1 MANADDEHYCQ
12 CLLDDTLLLLKQ
24 LLKVSPLE
32 SLVLYSRPQLG
43 TRLTELSLPL
53 LLPSCGISGPATHG
67 FPDGG
72 IPHTQYQKWLRFCA
86 EENMILNHGKDLQ
99 DHYVRGCH
107 WEIVTT
113 IWLMTWILIVGDS
126 FPFPPLLSFYAHP
139 TYYSYANSYVKDV
152 PLKE

>member
-1 MANADDEHYCQ
+1 MRNARLDDSQAEIKIAKRNINNLRYADDEHYCQ

-72 IPHTQYQKWLRFCA
+72 IPHTQYQK
-86 EENMILNHGKDLQ
+86 
-99 DHYVRGCH
+99 
-107 WEIVTT
+107 
-113 IWLMTWILIVGDS
+113 
-126 FPFPPLLSFYAHP
+126 
-139 TYYSYANSYVKDV
+139 
-152 PLKE
+152 